1 MKRRLKVFFLSFYPP
16 VPTMGGAMAYH
27 RHFFQ
32 SDDFEIFI
40 ATDDKRVSQ
49 YDLPCRVLIFD
60 QPHWLERATRSR
72 FSLWAHSLKHLFAGC
87 FIPKEVFQAARDFQ
101 PDLIFT
107 IAGSWD
113 WTAQMSEMLAR
124 KLRVPLVGSFNDWF
138 DFGTIIHPSLKPL
151 VEKKFRSYYQ
161 HCDLAFC
168 TSEGMKEELGAHP
181 HAHILYPMGAL
192 PKGNEREITPHAGPS
207 APFIVTFAGNLSD
220 WYGVMLEELISLAL
234 EKNSPIE
241 FKIYGA
247 NQSWSA
253 DFDHLARERDI
264 YRGFL
269 PFEKLSDEMAKADAL
284 ILPMGFGDSSALIE
298 RTSFKTKFL
307 DYLAFQKPILVWGP
321 DYCSAVRVAREF
333 DSAEICTDAN
343 PAKAL
348 AMLESLARSPERQK
362 ELIDHAAKMYE
373 DRFHPAK
380 IHAGFLNQMNEIVG
394 EFKEHETHA

>member
-1 MKRRLKVFFLSFYPP
+1 MKRRLKIFFLSFYPP

-32 SDDFEIFI
+32 SNDFEVFI
-40 ATDDKRVSQ
+40 ATDDKKVTQ
-49 YDLPCRVLIFD
+49 YDLPCQVLIFD
-60 QPHWLERATRSR
+60 QPRWLERATRSR
-72 FSLWAHSLKHLFAGC
+72 FSLWAHTFKHLFAGY
-87 FIPKEVFQAARDFQ
+87 FIPKEVLQAARDFQ

-113 WTAQMSEMLAR
+113 WTAQMSEILAR

-151 VEKKFRSYYQ
+151 VEKKFRSFYQ
-161 HCDLAFC
+161 QCDLAFC
-168 TSEGMKEELGAHP
+168 TSEGMNEELGEHRRS
-181 HAHILYPMGAL
+181 HVLYPMGAL
-192 PKGNEREITPHAGPS
+192 PHGNERETTPRARAS
-207 APFIVTFAGNLSD
+207 SSFVVTFAGNLSD
-220 WYGVMLEELISLAL
+220 WYGVMLEQLISLAL
-234 EKNSPIE
+234 ERNSQIE
-241 FKIYGA
+241 FRIYGT

-253 DFDHLARERDI
+253 DFNRLARERNI

-269 PFEKLSDEMAKADAL
+269 PFEQLSEQMANSDAL
-284 ILPMGFGDSSALIE
+284 ILPMGFGSESALIE

-333 DSAEICTDAN
+333 DSAEICTDAD
-343 PAKAL
+343 PGKVL
-348 AMLESLARSPERQK
+348 IILEALARSPERQK
-362 ELIDHAAKMYE
+362 ALIDQAAKMYE

-380 IHAGFLNQMNEIVG
+380 IHAGFLNQMDQLLRK
-394 EFKEHETHA
+394 FPQSLAHE